1 MGMKIKNYSASDI
14 SPSIL
19 QEAYALIKSIEIN
32 RNKGTAYF
40 VIQEDREK
48 AFNEKPIKGFT
59 VNFEVNR
66 NENPYIAAYREAKKE
81 ILVDDLV
88 PTTGEEIKRSVK
100 MPLYG
105 WEDDIVEVNDGNND

>member
-1 MGMKIKNYSASDI
+1 MGMKTTNYSANDI
-14 SPSIL
+14 SPSML
-19 QEAYALIKSIEIN
+19 KNAYSIIKNIEIKE
-32 RNKGTAYF
+32 NKGIAYF
-40 VIQEDREK
+40 IIQENREK

-66 NENPYIAAYREAKKE
+66 NENPYITAYREAKKE

-88 PTTGEEIKRSVK
+88 MTTGEKIKRSVK

-105 WEDDIVEVNDGNND
+105 WEDDIVEVNDGINN